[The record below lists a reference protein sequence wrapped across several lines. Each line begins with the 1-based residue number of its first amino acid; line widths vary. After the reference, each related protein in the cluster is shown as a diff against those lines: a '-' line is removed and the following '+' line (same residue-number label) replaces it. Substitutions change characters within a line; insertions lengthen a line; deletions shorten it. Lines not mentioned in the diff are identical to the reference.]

1 MSTSAAPPPAV
12 PPRRAAAEGP
22 EGPDGT
28 AGLTGAGGPTGTEG
42 LAALLARCVGDPA
55 RVTTEVP
62 RRVAAAH
69 DASPYLFTPQAVVR
83 AATAAEVG
91 ALMAGARAAGV
102 PLTLRSGGTSLAGQ
116 AGGEGILVDVRSHW
130 RGAEVLDDGLRI
142 RLQPGLTVR
151 QANARLARYGRR
163 LGPDPASESACTIGG
178 LVANNSSGMNCG
190 TRDNAYR
197 TMESLQFVLPSGTV
211 VDTAAPDADEALRAR
226 EPELHAGLLRLR
238 DRVRGS
244 AASRATVERLFSM
257 KNTMGYGLNAFLDHT
272 EPADVLAHLMIGS
285 EGTLGFVGE
294 AVFRTVPLLPH
305 TATGLLVLPGL
316 AEATDA
322 LPALL
327 AAGARTAELLDAAS
341 LRVAQ
346 HAPDT
351 VDALRGLRVERHA
364 ALLVEFAE
372 DSAELLEERMTAVRP
387 VLDRLPAVGGTRLV
401 RDPRVRARLWHLR
414 KGLYTAVAGARR
426 PGTTALLEDIAVPM
440 ERLTA
445 TCDGLTGLFDR
456 YGYQDA
462 VVFGHARDGNL
473 HFMLTQDFDSA
484 REVERYA
491 RFTDAMVDLVLDA
504 GGTLK
509 AEHGTGRAMAPFVRR
524 QYGDEL
530 YEVMRELK
538 RLCDPH
544 GVLSPGVLLEDDPT
558 AHLRNFKSVP
568 EVDPAVDAC
577 VECGYCEPVCPTA
590 DATTTPRQRI
600 ALRRE
605 IALATAAGDDER
617 RRALQ
622 ADYAYAAV
630 DSCAADSLC
639 VTACPVTIDT
649 GAVMK
654 RLRAERHGAAAQ
666 RAGAAVAR
674 HWAGAVKGVR
684 AALNTAHAVPGPVV
698 RAVTGAARGL
708 GASDLVPAW
717 ADDIPRGGP
726 ARPGPRRPAGA
737 RAVFFA
743 ACIGSVFAPQPAPQE
758 ASPGTPGGAFE
769 GAGGSAA
776 AFLRLCERAGVP
788 VTVPDLSGLCCGTP
802 WQSKGYTAGHRTM
815 AARTL
820 DTLWEATG
828 HGRLPVV
835 CDASSCTHGLG
846 QLAGALPEPE
856 RSRLAALDF
865 VDSVV
870 FTAEHLLPALPEPR
884 RLRSLAL
891 HPTCSTAHLGADDA
905 LRTVAA
911 AVSEEVTVPDSWGC
925 CAFAGDRGLL
935 HPEITAA
942 ATAAQAAEITS
953 RAHDAYASCNRTC
966 EMGMA
971 RATGRPYRHVLEL
984 LDAAT
989 D

>member
-1 MSTSAAPPPAV
+1 MSPSPATPPAAP
-12 PPRRAAAEGP
+12 GTP
-22 EGPDGT
+22 ERS
-28 AGLTGAGGPTGTEG
+28 AGLAD
-42 LAALLARCVGDPA
+42 LLAGCVGDPA
-55 RVTTEVP
+55 RVTTDVP
-62 RRVAAAH
+62 RTVAAAH

-83 AATAAEVG
+83 AASAAEVG

-116 AGGEGILVDVRSHW
+116 AGGDGILVDVRSHW
-130 RGAEVLDDGLRI
+130 RAAEVLDDGRRI

-178 LVANNSSGMNCG
+178 MVANNSSGMNCG

-211 VDTAAPDADEALRAR
+211 VDTADPDADRALRTR
-226 EPELHAGLLRLR
+226 EPEQHAGLQRVR
-238 DRVRGS
+238 DRVRAS
-244 AASRATVERLFSM
+244 AGSRATIERLFSM
-257 KNTMGYGLNAFLDHT
+257 KNTMGYGLNSFLDHSD
-272 EPADVLAHLMIGS
+272 PAGILAHLMIGS

-294 AVFRTVPLLPH
+294 AVFRTVPVLPH

-341 LRVAQ
+341 LRVTQ
-346 HAPDT
+346 QSPDP
-351 VDALRGLRVERHA
+351 VEELDGLRVERHA

-372 DSAELLEERMTAVRP
+372 DSAEELEARVAAARP
-387 VLDRLPAVGGTRLV
+387 VLNRLPAVTGTRLV

-440 ERLTA
+440 ERLTR
-445 TCDGLTGLFDR
+445 TSEGLIGLFDR
-456 YGYQDA
+456 HGYQDA
-462 VVFGHARDGNL
+462 VIFGHARDGNL

-484 REVERYA
+484 RETERYA

-530 YEVMRELK
+530 YDVMREVK

-544 GVLSPGVLLEDDPT
+544 GVLNPGVLLADDPD
-558 AHLRNFKSVP
+558 AHLRNLKSVP

-600 ALRRE
+600 VLQRE

-617 RRALQ
+617 RRALE

-666 RAGAAVAR
+666 RAGSAAAR
-674 HWAGAVKGVR
+674 HWGPAVKGVR
-684 AALNTAHAVPGPVV
+684 AALNAAHAAPAPAA
-698 RAVTGAARGL
+698 RAATGAVRRL
-708 GASDLVPAW
+708 GAGELVPAW

-726 ARPGPRRPAGA
+726 ARPAPRWPAEP

-743 ACIGSVFAPQPAPQE
+743 ACIGSVFAPQG
-758 ASPGTPGGAFE
+758 ASGGA
-769 GAGGSAA
+769 AA
-776 AFLRLCERAGVP
+776 AFLRLCDRAGVP
-788 VTVPDLSGLCCGTP
+788 VAVPEGLSGLCCGTP
-802 WQSKGYTAGHRTM
+802 WQSKGFTAGHRTM

-820 DTLWEATG
+820 EALWEASDR
-828 HGRLPVV
+828 GRLPVV
-835 CDASSCTHGLG
+835 CDASSCTHGLE
-846 QLAGALPEPE
+846 QLPGALPESG
-856 RSRLAALDF
+856 RARFAALRF
-865 VDSVV
+865 VDSVA
-870 FTAEHLLPALPEPR
+870 FAAEHLLPALPEPR
-884 RLRSLAL
+884 RLGSLAL
-891 HPTCSTAHLGADDA
+891 HPTCSTVHLGIDGA

-911 AVSEEVTVPDSWGC
+911 AVSDEVTVPDAWGC

-935 HPEITAA
+935 HPEITAS
-942 ATAAQAAEITS
+942 ATAAQAAEISAGTY
-953 RAHDAYASCNRTC
+953 DAYASCNRTC
-966 EMGMA
+966 EMGMT

-984 LDAAT
+984 LDEAT
-989 D
+989 A

>member
-1 MSTSAAPPPAV
+1 MSPTAVTPPAADR
-12 PPRRAAAEGP
+12 PA
-22 EGPDGT
+22 
-28 AGLTGAGGPTGTEG
+28 G
-42 LAALLARCVGDPA
+42 LAALLASCVSDPA
-55 RVTTEVP
+55 RVSTELP

-83 AATAAEVG
+83 AASAAEVG
-91 ALMAGARAAGV
+91 ALMAGARGAGLPV
-102 PLTLRSGGTSLAGQ
+102 TLRSGGTSLAGQ
-116 AGGEGILVDVRSHW
+116 AGGDGILVDVRSHW
-130 RGAEVLDDGLRI
+130 RTATVLDDGLRI

-151 QANARLARYGRR
+151 QANARLARFGRR

-190 TRDNAYR
+190 TQDNAYR

-211 VDTAAPDADEALRAR
+211 VDTAAPDADAALRAR

-238 DRVRGS
+238 DRVRDS
-244 AASRATVERLFSM
+244 AASRATVERLFAM
-257 KNTMGYGLNAFLDHT
+257 KNTMGYGLNSLLDHSD
-272 EPADVLAHLMIGS
+272 PADILAHLMIGS

-346 HAPDT
+346 QSPDP
-351 VDALRGLRVERHA
+351 VDEVRGLRVDRHA

-372 DSAELLEERMTAVRP
+372 DSAEALEERVAAAQP
-387 VLDRLPAVGGTRLV
+387 VLDRLPAVTGTSLV

-440 ERLTA
+440 DRLTR
-445 TCDGLTGLFDR
+445 TCEGLIGLFDR
-456 YGYQDA
+456 HGYQDA
-462 VVFGHARDGNL
+462 VIFGHARDGNL

-484 REVERYA
+484 PEIDRYA

-530 YEVMRELK
+530 HDVMREVK

-544 GVLSPGVLLEDDPT
+544 GVLNPGVLLEDDPA
-558 AHLRNFKSVP
+558 AHLSSLKSVP

-600 ALRRE
+600 ALQRE
-605 IALATAAGDDER
+605 IALATAAGDDDR
-617 RRALQ
+617 RRALE

-654 RLRAERHGAAAQ
+654 RLRAERHTATAQ
-666 RAGAAVAR
+666 RAGNATAR
-674 HWAGAVKGVR
+674 HWGTAVKGVR
-684 AALNTAHAVPGPVV
+684 AALSTAHVLPAPAL
-698 RAVTGAARGL
+698 RAATGAVRRL
-708 GASDLVPAW
+708 GAGELVPPW

-726 ARPGPRRPAGA
+726 ARPAPRHPAQP

-743 ACIGSVFAPQPAPQE
+743 ACIGSVFAAE
-758 ASPGTPGGAFE
+758 GATGGA
-769 GAGGSAA
+769 SA
-776 AFLRLCERAGVP
+776 AFLRLCERAGVQ
-788 VTVPDLSGLCCGTP
+788 VTVPDELPGLCCGTP
-802 WQSKGYTAGHRTM
+802 WQSKGYTDGHRTM

-820 DTLWEATG
+820 EALWRASDQ
-828 HGRLPVV
+828 GRLPVV
-835 CDASSCTHGLG
+835 CDASSCTHGLE
-846 QLAGALPEPE
+846 QLPDVLAESDRA
-856 RSRLAALDF
+856 RFAALRF

-884 RLRSLAL
+884 RLTSLAL
-891 HPTCSTAHLGADDA
+891 HPTCSTVHLGIDGA

-911 AVSEEVTVPDSWGC
+911 AVSDAVTVPDTWGC

-935 HPEITAA
+935 HPEITAS
-942 ATAAQAAEITS
+942 ATAAQAAEINSGTY
-953 RAHDAYASCNRTC
+953 DAYASCNRTC
-966 EMGMA
+966 EMGMT

-984 LDAAT
+984 LDEAT
-989 D
+989 A

>member
-1 MSTSAAPPPAV
+1 MSPT
-12 PPRRAAAEGP
+12 AAASPTP
-22 EGPDGT
+22 EQASD
-28 AGLTGAGGPTGTEG
+28 
-42 LAALLARCVGDPA
+42 LAQLLSACVGDPA
-55 RVTTEVP
+55 RVTTDVP

-69 DASPYLFTPQAVVR
+69 DASPYLFTPRAVVR
-83 AATAAEVG
+83 AASAAEVG

-116 AGGEGILVDVRSHW
+116 AGGDGILVDVRSHW
-130 RGAEVLDDGLRI
+130 RTAEVLDDGLRM

-211 VDTAAPDADEALRAR
+211 VDTAEPDADRALRTY

-238 DRVRGS
+238 DRVRAS
-244 AASRATVERLFSM
+244 AGSRATIERLFSM
-257 KNTMGYGLNAFLDHT
+257 KNTMGYGLNSFLDHT
-272 EPADVLAHLMIGS
+272 DPADILAHLMIGS

-294 AVFRTVPLLPH
+294 AVFRTVPVLPH

-327 AAGARTAELLDAAS
+327 AVGARTAELLDAAS
-341 LRVAQ
+341 LRVTQ
-346 HAPDT
+346 QSPDP
-351 VDALRGLRVERHA
+351 VAELRGLRVERHA

-372 DSAELLEERMTAVRP
+372 DSAEALQERVAAARP
-387 VLDRLPAVGGTRLV
+387 VLDGLPAVTGTGLV

-414 KGLYTAVAGARR
+414 KGLYTAVAGAR
-426 PGTTALLEDIAVPM
+426 PAGTTALLEDIAVPM
-440 ERLTA
+440 DRLTR
-445 TCDGLTGLFDR
+445 TCDGLIGLFDR
-456 YGYQDA
+456 HGYQDA
-462 VVFGHARDGNL
+462 VIFGHARDGNL

-484 REVERYA
+484 PEIERYA

-530 YEVMRELK
+530 YDVMREVK

-544 GVLSPGVLLEDDPT
+544 GVLNPGVLLADDPA
-558 AHLRNFKSVP
+558 AHLRSLKSVP
-568 EVDPAVDAC
+568 EVDPAVDRC
-577 VECGYCEPVCPTA
+577 VECGYCEPVCPTT

-600 ALRRE
+600 ALQRE

-617 RRALQ
+617 RRALE

-630 DSCAADSLC
+630 DTCAADSLC
-639 VTACPVTIDT
+639 GTACPVTIDT

-654 RLRAERHGAAAQ
+654 RLRGERHGAAAQ
-666 RAGAAVAR
+666 RAGSAVAR
-674 HWAGAVKGVR
+674 HWGTAVRGVR
-684 AALNTAHAVPGPVV
+684 AALNTAHAAPAPAV
-698 RAVTGAARGL
+698 RAATGAVRRL
-708 GASDLVPAW
+708 GAGELVPAW

-726 ARPGPRRPAGA
+726 ARPAPRRSAEP

-743 ACIGSVFAPQPAPQE
+743 ACIGSVFAP
-758 ASPGTPGGAFE
+758 E
-769 GAGGSAA
+769 GASDGAAA
-776 AFLRLCERAGVP
+776 AFLRLCDRAGVP
-788 VTVPDLSGLCCGTP
+788 VVVPEGLTGLCCGTP

-820 DTLWEATG
+820 QVLWEASD

-835 CDASSCTHGLG
+835 CDASSCTHGLE
-846 QLAGALPEPE
+846 QLPDSLPESD
-856 RSRLAALDF
+856 RARFAALRF

-870 FTAEHLLPALPEPR
+870 FTTEHLLPALPSPR
-884 RLRSLAL
+884 RLGSLAL
-891 HPTCSTAHLGADDA
+891 HPTCSTVHLGIDGA

-911 AVSEEVTVPDSWGC
+911 AVSDTVTVPDTWGC

-935 HPEITAA
+935 HPEITAS
-942 ATAAQAAEITS
+942 ATAVQAAEITAG
-953 RAHDAYASCNRTC
+953 RYDAYASCNRTC
-966 EMGMA
+966 EMGMT

-984 LDAAT
+984 LDQAT
-989 D
+989 A

>member
-1 MSTSAAPPPAV
+1 MSPT
-12 PPRRAAAEGP
+12 AAASPTP
-22 EGPDGT
+22 EQASD
-28 AGLTGAGGPTGTEG
+28 
-42 LAALLARCVGDPA
+42 LAQLLSACVGDPA
-55 RVTTEVP
+55 RVTTDVP

-69 DASPYLFTPQAVVR
+69 DASPYLFTPRAVVR
-83 AATAAEVG
+83 AASAAEVG

-116 AGGEGILVDVRSHW
+116 AGGDGILVDVRSHW
-130 RGAEVLDDGLRI
+130 RTAEVLDDGLRM

-211 VDTAAPDADEALRAR
+211 VDTAEPDADRALRTH

-238 DRVRGS
+238 DRVRAS
-244 AASRATVERLFSM
+244 AGSRATIERLFSM
-257 KNTMGYGLNAFLDHT
+257 KNTMGYGLNSFLDHT
-272 EPADVLAHLMIGS
+272 DPADILAHLMIGS

-294 AVFRTVPLLPH
+294 AVFRTVPVLPH

-327 AAGARTAELLDAAS
+327 AVGARTAELLDAAS
-341 LRVAQ
+341 LRVTQ
-346 HAPDT
+346 QSPDP
-351 VDALRGLRVERHA
+351 VAELRGLRVERHA

-372 DSAELLEERMTAVRP
+372 DSAEALQERVAAARP
-387 VLDRLPAVGGTRLV
+387 VLDRLPAVTGTGLV

-414 KGLYTAVAGARR
+414 KGLYTAVAGAR
-426 PGTTALLEDIAVPM
+426 PAGTTALLEDIAVPM
-440 ERLTA
+440 DRLTR
-445 TCDGLTGLFDR
+445 TCEGLIGLFDR
-456 YGYQDA
+456 HGYQDA
-462 VVFGHARDGNL
+462 VIFGHARDGNL

-484 REVERYA
+484 PEIERYA

-530 YEVMRELK
+530 YDVMREVK

-544 GVLSPGVLLEDDPT
+544 GVLNPGVLLADDPA
-558 AHLRNFKSVP
+558 AHLRSLKSVP
-568 EVDPAVDAC
+568 EVDPAVDRC
-577 VECGYCEPVCPTA
+577 VECGYCEPVCPTT

-600 ALRRE
+600 ALQRE

-617 RRALQ
+617 RRALE

-630 DSCAADSLC
+630 DTCAADSLC

-654 RLRAERHGAAAQ
+654 RLRGERHGAAAQ
-666 RAGAAVAR
+666 RAGSAVAR
-674 HWAGAVKGVR
+674 HWGTAVRGVR
-684 AALNTAHAVPGPVV
+684 AALNTAHAAPAPAV
-698 RAVTGAARGL
+698 RAATGAVRRL
-708 GASDLVPAW
+708 GAGELVPAW
-717 ADDIPRGGP
+717 ADDIPQGGP
-726 ARPGPRRPAGA
+726 SRPAPRRPAEP

-743 ACIGSVFAPQPAPQE
+743 ACIGSVFAP
-758 ASPGTPGGAFE
+758 E
-769 GAGGSAA
+769 GASDGAAA
-776 AFLRLCERAGVP
+776 AFLRLCDRAGVP
-788 VTVPDLSGLCCGTP
+788 VVVPEGLTGLCCGTP

-820 DTLWEATG
+820 QVLWEASD

-835 CDASSCTHGLG
+835 CDASSCTHGLE
-846 QLAGALPEPE
+846 QLPDSLPESD
-856 RSRLAALDF
+856 RARFAALRF

-870 FTAEHLLPALPEPR
+870 FTAEHLLPALPSPR
-884 RLRSLAL
+884 RLGSLAL
-891 HPTCSTAHLGADDA
+891 HPTCSTVHLGIDGA

-911 AVSEEVTVPDSWGC
+911 AVSDTVTVPDTWGC

-935 HPEITAA
+935 HPEITAS
-942 ATAAQAAEITS
+942 ATAVQAAEITAG
-953 RAHDAYASCNRTC
+953 RYDAYASCNRTC
-966 EMGMA
+966 EMGMT

-984 LDAAT
+984 LDEAT
-989 D
+989 A

>member
-1 MSTSAAPPPAV
+1 MSPTAVTPPAAD
-12 PPRRAAAEGP
+12 R
-22 EGPDGT
+22 T
-28 AGLTGAGGPTGTEG
+28 AGLAE
-42 LAALLARCVGDPA
+42 LLASCVSDPA
-55 RVTTEVP
+55 RVNTELP
-62 RRVAAAH
+62 RRIAAAH

-83 AATAAEVG
+83 AASAAEVG
-91 ALMAGARAAGV
+91 ALMAGARRAGL

-116 AGGEGILVDVRSHW
+116 AGGDGILVDVRSHW
-130 RGAEVLDDGLRI
+130 RTATVLDDGRRI

-151 QANARLARYGRR
+151 QANARLARFGRR

-190 TRDNAYR
+190 TQDNAYR

-211 VDTAAPDADEALRAR
+211 VDTAAPDADAALRAH

-238 DRVRGS
+238 DRVRDS
-244 AASRATVERLFSM
+244 AASRATVEQLFAM
-257 KNTMGYGLNAFLDHT
+257 KNTMGYGLNSLLDHSD
-272 EPADVLAHLMIGS
+272 PADILAHLMIGS

-346 HAPDT
+346 QSPDP
-351 VDALRGLRVERHA
+351 VDEVRGLRVDRHA

-372 DSAELLEERMTAVRP
+372 DSAEALEERVAAAQP
-387 VLDRLPAVGGTRLV
+387 VLDRLPAVTGTSLV

-440 ERLTA
+440 DRLTR
-445 TCDGLTGLFDR
+445 TCEGLIGLFDR
-456 YGYQDA
+456 HGYQDA
-462 VVFGHARDGNL
+462 VIFGHARDGNL

-484 REVERYA
+484 PEIDRYA

-530 YEVMRELK
+530 HDVMREVK

-544 GVLSPGVLLEDDPT
+544 GVLNPGVLLEDDPA
-558 AHLRNFKSVP
+558 AHLSSLKSVP

-600 ALRRE
+600 ALQRE
-605 IALATAAGDDER
+605 IALATAAGDDDR
-617 RRALQ
+617 RRALE

-654 RLRAERHGAAAQ
+654 RLRAEGHTATAQ
-666 RAGAAVAR
+666 RAGNATAR
-674 HWAGAVKGVR
+674 HWGTAVKGVR
-684 AALNTAHAVPGPVV
+684 AALNTAHVLPAPAL
-698 RAVTGAARGL
+698 RAATGAVRRL
-708 GASDLVPAW
+708 GAGELVPPW

-726 ARPGPRRPAGA
+726 ARPAPRHPAQP

-743 ACIGSVFAPQPAPQE
+743 ACIGSVFAAE
-758 ASPGTPGGAFE
+758 GATGGA
-769 GAGGSAA
+769 SA
-776 AFLRLCERAGVP
+776 AFLRLCERAGVQ
-788 VTVPDLSGLCCGTP
+788 VTVPDELPGLCCGTP
-802 WQSKGYTAGHRTM
+802 WQSKGYTDGHRTM

-820 DTLWEATG
+820 EALWRASDQ
-828 HGRLPVV
+828 GRLPVV
-835 CDASSCTHGLG
+835 CDASSCTHGLE
-846 QLAGALPEPE
+846 QLPDVLAEPD
-856 RSRLAALDF
+856 RARFAALRF

-884 RLRSLAL
+884 RLAGLAL
-891 HPTCSTAHLGADDA
+891 HPTCSTVHLGIDGA

-911 AVSEEVTVPDSWGC
+911 AVSDAVTVPDTWGC

-935 HPEITAA
+935 HPEITAS
-942 ATAAQAAEITS
+942 ATAAQAAEINSGTY
-953 RAHDAYASCNRTC
+953 DAYASCNRTC
-966 EMGMA
+966 EMGMT

-984 LDAAT
+984 LDEAT
-989 D
+989 A

>member
-1 MSTSAAPPPAV
+1 MSPTAVTPPAADR
-12 PPRRAAAEGP
+12 PA
-22 EGPDGT
+22 
-28 AGLTGAGGPTGTEG
+28 G
-42 LAALLARCVGDPA
+42 LAALLASCVSDPA
-55 RVTTEVP
+55 RVSTELP

-83 AATAAEVG
+83 AASAAEVG
-91 ALMAGARAAGV
+91 ALMAGARGAGLPV
-102 PLTLRSGGTSLAGQ
+102 TLRSGGTSLAGQ
-116 AGGEGILVDVRSHW
+116 AGGDGILVDVRSHW
-130 RGAEVLDDGLRI
+130 RTATVLDDGLRI

-151 QANARLARYGRR
+151 QANARLARFGRR

-190 TRDNAYR
+190 TQDNAYR

-211 VDTAAPDADEALRAR
+211 VDTAAPDADAALRAR

-238 DRVRGS
+238 DRVRDS
-244 AASRATVERLFSM
+244 AASRATVERLFAM
-257 KNTMGYGLNAFLDHT
+257 KNTMGYGLNSLLDHSD
-272 EPADVLAHLMIGS
+272 PADILAHLMIGS

-346 HAPDT
+346 QSPDP
-351 VDALRGLRVERHA
+351 VDEVRGLRVDRHA

-372 DSAELLEERMTAVRP
+372 DSAEALEERVAAAQP
-387 VLDRLPAVGGTRLV
+387 VLDRLPAVTGTSLV

-440 ERLTA
+440 DRLTR
-445 TCDGLTGLFDR
+445 TCEGLIGLFDR
-456 YGYQDA
+456 HGYQDA
-462 VVFGHARDGNL
+462 VIFGHARDGNL

-484 REVERYA
+484 PEIDRYA

-530 YEVMRELK
+530 HDVMREVK

-544 GVLSPGVLLEDDPT
+544 GVLNPGVLLEDDPA
-558 AHLRNFKSVP
+558 AHLSSLKSVP
-568 EVDPAVDAC
+568 AVDPAVDAC

-600 ALRRE
+600 ALQRE
-605 IALATAAGDDER
+605 IALATAAGDDDR
-617 RRALQ
+617 RRALE

-654 RLRAERHGAAAQ
+654 RLRAERHTATAQ
-666 RAGAAVAR
+666 RAGNATAR
-674 HWAGAVKGVR
+674 HWGTAVKGVR
-684 AALNTAHAVPGPVV
+684 AALNTAHVLPAPAL
-698 RAVTGAARGL
+698 RAATGAVRRL
-708 GASDLVPAW
+708 GAGELVPTW

-726 ARPGPRRPAGA
+726 ARPAPRHPAQP

-743 ACIGSVFAPQPAPQE
+743 ACIGSVFAAE
-758 ASPGTPGGAFE
+758 GATGGA
-769 GAGGSAA
+769 SA
-776 AFLRLCERAGVP
+776 AFLRLCERAGVQ
-788 VTVPDLSGLCCGTP
+788 VTVPDELPGLCCGTP
-802 WQSKGYTAGHRTM
+802 WQSKGYTDGHRTM

-820 DTLWEATG
+820 EALWRASDQ
-828 HGRLPVV
+828 GRLPVV
-835 CDASSCTHGLG
+835 CDASSCTHGLE
-846 QLAGALPEPE
+846 QLPDVLAEPD
-856 RSRLAALDF
+856 RARFAALRF

-884 RLRSLAL
+884 RLTSLAL
-891 HPTCSTAHLGADDA
+891 HPTCSTVHLGIDGA

-911 AVSEEVTVPDSWGC
+911 AVSDAVTVPDTWGC

-935 HPEITAA
+935 HPEITAS
-942 ATAAQAAEITS
+942 ATAAQAAEINSGTY
-953 RAHDAYASCNRTC
+953 DAYASCNRTC
-966 EMGMA
+966 EMGMT

-984 LDAAT
+984 LDEAT
-989 D
+989 A

>member
-1 MSTSAAPPPAV
+1 MSPSDAPSAAAYAPDRPD
-12 PPRRAAAEGP
+12 RLAE
-22 EGPDGT
+22 
-28 AGLTGAGGPTGTEG
+28 
-42 LAALLARCVGDPA
+42 LLSACVDDPA
-55 RVTTEVP
+55 RVTTDVP

-69 DASPYLFTPQAVVR
+69 DASPYLFTPRAVVR
-83 AATAAEVG
+83 AVSAAEVG
-91 ALMAGARAAGV
+91 ALMAGARAAGL

-116 AGGEGILVDVRSHW
+116 AGGDGILVDVRSAW
-130 RGAEVLDDGLRI
+130 RAAEVLDDGLRV
-142 RLQPGLTVR
+142 RVQPGLTVR
-151 QANARLARYGRR
+151 QVNARLARYGRR

-211 VDTAAPDADEALRAR
+211 VDTALPDADEALRAR

-244 AASRATVERLFSM
+244 ARSRATVERLFSM
-257 KNTMGYGLNAFLDHT
+257 KNTMGYGLNSFLDHD
-272 EPADVLAHLMIGS
+272 EPAAVLAHLMIGS

-327 AAGARTAELLDAAS
+327 TAGARTAELLDAAS

-346 HAPDT
+346 QSPDP
-351 VDALRGLRVERHA
+351 VDEVRGLRVERHA

-372 DSAELLEERMTAVRP
+372 EDPGLLAERVADARR
-387 VLDRLPAVGGTRLV
+387 VLDRLPAVHDAALV
-401 RDPRVRARLWHLR
+401 GDPRARARLWHLR

-440 ERLTA
+440 ERLTR
-445 TCDGLTGLFDR
+445 TCEGLTGLFDR

-462 VVFGHARDGNL
+462 VIFGHARDGNL

-484 REVERYA
+484 AEVERYA

-530 YEVMRELK
+530 YDVMRELK

-544 GVLSPGVLLEDDPT
+544 GVLNPGVLLDDDAS
-558 AHLRNFKSVP
+558 AHLRNLKSIP

-590 DATTTPRQRI
+590 EVTTTPRQRI

-605 IALATAAGDDER
+605 IALAAAAGDEER
-617 RRALQ
+617 RRALSE
-622 ADYAYAAV
+622 DYGYAAV

-654 RLRAERHGAAAQ
+654 RLRAEGHGAVAQ
-666 RAGAAVAR
+666 RAGNTVAR
-674 HWAGAVKGVR
+674 HWGTAVKAVR
-684 AALNTAHAVPGPVV
+684 VALDTAHAAPSPVL
-698 RAVTGAARGL
+698 RTATGALRRL
-708 GASDLVPAW
+708 GAGELVPAW
-717 ADDIPRGGP
+717 SDDIPRGGP
-726 ARPGPRRPAGA
+726 ARPAPRRPAGA

-743 ACIGSVFAPQPAPQE
+743 ACIGSLFAPADGGQE
-758 ASPGTPGGAFE
+758 GPGGAA
-769 GAGGSAA
+769 GAAA
-776 AFLRLCERAGVP
+776 AFLRLCARAGVP
-788 VTVPDLSGLCCGTP
+788 VTVPSGLDGLCCGTP
-802 WQSKGYTAGHRTM
+802 WQSKGYTAGHGTM

-820 DTLWEATG
+820 EALWEASG

-835 CDASSCTHGLG
+835 CDASSCTHGLD
-846 QLAGALPEPE
+846 QLRDALPESD
-856 RSRLAALDF
+856 RARFAALRF

-870 FTAEHLLPALPEPR
+870 FAAEHLLPALPVPR
-884 RLRSLAL
+884 RLGRLAL
-891 HPTCSTAHLGADDA
+891 HPTCSTVHLGIETA
-905 LRTVAA
+905 LRAVAA
-911 AVSEEVTVPDSWGC
+911 AVSDEVTVPDSWGC

-935 HPEITAA
+935 HPEITASA
-942 ATAAQAAEITS
+942 VAAQAAELKAGTY
-953 RAHDAYASCNRTC
+953 DAYASCNRTC
-966 EMGMA
+966 ELGMT
-971 RATGRPYRHVLEL
+971 RATGQPYRHVLEL
-984 LDAAT
+984 LDEAT
-989 D
+989 A

>member
-1 MSTSAAPPPAV
+1 MTIPAATPSAAPTAQESAP
-12 PPRRAAAEGP
+12 
-22 EGPDGT
+22 
-28 AGLTGAGGPTGTEG
+28 AGLAEILAG
-42 LAALLARCVGDPA
+42 CVDDPA
-55 RVTTEVP
+55 RVSTEMP
-62 RRVAAAH
+62 RRIAVAH

-83 AATAAEVG
+83 AASAAEVG
-91 ALMAGARAAGV
+91 ALMAGARSAGV

-116 AGGEGILVDVRSHW
+116 AGGEGLLVDVRSHW
-130 RGAEVLDDGLRI
+130 RAAQVLDEGARI

-211 VDTAAPDADEALRAR
+211 VDTADRDADQGLRAR

-244 AASRATVERLFSM
+244 AASRVTVERLFAM
-257 KNTMGYGLNAFLDHT
+257 KNTMGYGLNSFLDHT
-272 EPADVLAHLMIGS
+272 DPVDILAHLMIGS

-346 HAPDT
+346 RSPDP
-351 VDALRGLRVERHA
+351 VDDLRGLSVERHA

-372 DSAELLEERMTAVRP
+372 DNAEALDATVAAAQP
-387 VLDRLPAVGGTRLV
+387 VLDGLPAVTGTALT
-401 RDPRVRARLWHLR
+401 RDARVRARLWHLR

-440 ERLTA
+440 ERLTG
-445 TCDGLTGLFDR
+445 TCEGLIGLFDR

-462 VVFGHARDGNL
+462 VIFGHARDGNL
-473 HFMLTQDFDSA
+473 HFMLTQDFDT
-484 REVERYA
+484 RVETERYA
-491 RFTDAMVDLVLDA
+491 RFTDAMVDLVLEA

-530 YEVMRELK
+530 YEVMTELK

-544 GVLSPGVLLEDDPT
+544 GVLNPGVLLTDDPA
-558 AHLRNFKSVP
+558 AHLHSLKSVP
-568 EVDPAVDAC
+568 EVDAALDAC

-590 DATTTPRQRI
+590 DVTTTPRQRI
-600 ALRRE
+600 ALQRE
-605 IALATAAGDDER
+605 IALATAVGDEER
-617 RRALQ
+617 RNALE

-654 RLRAERHGAAAQ
+654 RLRAERHSATAQ
-666 RAGAAVAR
+666 RAGTTAAR
-674 HWAGAVKGVR
+674 HWRSAVTGVR
-684 AALNTAHAVPGPVV
+684 TALNTAHLMPAPVL
-698 RAVTGAARGL
+698 RAATSAIRTAGAAE
-708 GASDLVPAW
+708 LVPAW

-726 ARPGPRRPAGA
+726 ARPAPRRPAEA
-737 RAVFFA
+737 QAVFFA
-743 ACIGSVFAPQPAPQE
+743 ACIGSVFAPE
-758 ASPGTPGGAFE
+758 GTSGGA
-769 GAGGSAA
+769 AA
-776 AFLRLCERAGVP
+776 AFLRLCDRAGVP
-788 VTVPDLSGLCCGTP
+788 VTVPDDLSNLCCGTP

-820 DTLWEATG
+820 QALWEASDG
-828 HGRLPVV
+828 GRLPVV
-835 CDASSCTHGLG
+835 CDASSCTHGLE
-846 QLAGALPEPE
+846 QLADALPESD
-856 RSRLAALDF
+856 RARFTALRF

-870 FTAEHLLPALPEPR
+870 FTAERLLPALPTPR
-884 RLRSLAL
+884 RLGSLAL
-891 HPTCSTAHLGADDA
+891 HPTCSTVHLGIDA
-905 LRTVAA
+905 SLRTVAA
-911 AVSEEVTVPDSWGC
+911 AVSAEVTVPDSWGC

-935 HPEITAA
+935 HPEVTAS
-942 ATAAQAAEITS
+942 ATAAQAAEVT
-953 RAHDAYASCNRTC
+953 AGDFDAYASCNRTC
-966 EMGMA
+966 EMGMT

-984 LDAAT
+984 LDEAT
-989 D
+989 V

>member
-1 MSTSAAPPPAV
+1 MSPTAVTPPAADR
-12 PPRRAAAEGP
+12 PA
-22 EGPDGT
+22 
-28 AGLTGAGGPTGTEG
+28 G
-42 LAALLARCVGDPA
+42 LAALLASCVSDPA
-55 RVTTEVP
+55 RVSTELP

-83 AATAAEVG
+83 AASAAEVG
-91 ALMAGARAAGV
+91 ALMAGARGAGLPV
-102 PLTLRSGGTSLAGQ
+102 TLRSGGTSLAGQ
-116 AGGEGILVDVRSHW
+116 AGGDGILVDVRSHW
-130 RGAEVLDDGLRI
+130 RTATVLDDGLRI

-151 QANARLARYGRR
+151 QVNARLARFGRR

-190 TRDNAYR
+190 TQDNAYR

-211 VDTAAPDADEALRAR
+211 VDTAAPDADAALRAR

-238 DRVRGS
+238 DRVRDS
-244 AASRATVERLFSM
+244 AASRATVERLFAM
-257 KNTMGYGLNAFLDHT
+257 KNTMGYGLNSLLDHRD
-272 EPADVLAHLMIGS
+272 PADILAHLMIGS

-346 HAPDT
+346 QSPDP
-351 VDALRGLRVERHA
+351 VDEVRGLRVDRHA

-372 DSAELLEERMTAVRP
+372 DSAEALEERVAAAQP
-387 VLDRLPAVGGTRLV
+387 VLDRLPAVTGTSLV

-440 ERLTA
+440 DRLTR
-445 TCDGLTGLFDR
+445 TCEGLIGLFDR
-456 YGYQDA
+456 HGYQDA
-462 VVFGHARDGNL
+462 VIFGHARDGNL

-484 REVERYA
+484 PEIDRYA

-530 YEVMRELK
+530 YDVMREVK

-544 GVLSPGVLLEDDPT
+544 GVLNPGVLLEDDPA
-558 AHLRNFKSVP
+558 AHLSSLKSVP

-600 ALRRE
+600 ALQRE
-605 IALATAAGDDER
+605 IALATAAGDDDR
-617 RRALQ
+617 RRALE

-654 RLRAERHGAAAQ
+654 RLRAERHTATAQ
-666 RAGAAVAR
+666 RAGNATAR
-674 HWAGAVKGVR
+674 HWGTAVKGVR
-684 AALNTAHAVPGPVV
+684 AALNTAHVLPAPAL
-698 RAVTGAARGL
+698 RAATGAVRRL
-708 GASDLVPAW
+708 GAGELVPPW

-726 ARPGPRRPAGA
+726 ARPAPRHPAQP

-743 ACIGSVFAPQPAPQE
+743 ACIGSVFAAE
-758 ASPGTPGGAFE
+758 GTTGGA
-769 GAGGSAA
+769 SA
-776 AFLRLCERAGVP
+776 AFLRLCERAGVQ
-788 VTVPDLSGLCCGTP
+788 VTVPDELPGLCCGTP
-802 WQSKGYTAGHRTM
+802 WQSKGYTDGHRTM

-820 DTLWEATG
+820 EALWRASDQ
-828 HGRLPVV
+828 GRLPVV
-835 CDASSCTHGLG
+835 CDASSCTHGLE
-846 QLAGALPEPE
+846 QLPDVLAEPD
-856 RSRLAALDF
+856 RARFAALRF

-884 RLRSLAL
+884 RLTSLAL
-891 HPTCSTAHLGADDA
+891 HPTCSTVHLGIDGA

-911 AVSEEVTVPDSWGC
+911 AVSDAVTVPDTWGC

-935 HPEITAA
+935 HPEITAS
-942 ATAAQAAEITS
+942 ATAAQAAEINSGTY
-953 RAHDAYASCNRTC
+953 DAYASCNRTC
-966 EMGMA
+966 EMGMT
-971 RATGRPYRHVLEL
+971 RATGRLYRHVLEL
-984 LDAAT
+984 LDEAT
-989 D
+989 A

>member
-1 MSTSAAPPPAV
+1 MSPSDASSATAHPVDRPD
-12 PPRRAAAEGP
+12 RLAE
-22 EGPDGT
+22 
-28 AGLTGAGGPTGTEG
+28 
-42 LAALLARCVGDPA
+42 LLSACVDDPA
-55 RVTTEVP
+55 RVTTDVP
-62 RRVAAAH
+62 RRIAAAH
-69 DASPYLFTPQAVVR
+69 DASPYLFTPRAVVR
-83 AATAAEVG
+83 AVSAAEVG
-91 ALMAGARAAGV
+91 ALMAGARAAGL

-116 AGGEGILVDVRSHW
+116 AGGDGILVDVRSAW
-130 RGAEVLDDGLRI
+130 RDAEVLDDGLRV
-142 RLQPGLTVR
+142 RVQPGLTVR
-151 QANARLARYGRR
+151 QVNARLARYGRR

-211 VDTAAPDADEALRAR
+211 VDTALPDADQALRAR

-244 AASRATVERLFSM
+244 ARSRATVERLFSM
-257 KNTMGYGLNAFLDHT
+257 KNTMGYGLNSFLDHD
-272 EPADVLAHLMIGS
+272 EPADILAHLMIGS

-316 AEATDA
+316 AEATGA

-346 HAPDT
+346 QSPDP
-351 VDALRGLRVERHA
+351 VAEVRGLRVERHA

-372 DSAELLEERMTAVRP
+372 EDPEPLAARVADARRA
-387 VLDRLPAVGGTRLV
+387 LDRLPAVTGTALV
-401 RDPRVRARLWHLR
+401 GDPRLRARLWHLR

-440 ERLTA
+440 DRLTR
-445 TCDGLTGLFDR
+445 TCEGLTGLFDR

-462 VVFGHARDGNL
+462 VIFGHARDGNL

-484 REVERYA
+484 SEVERYA
-491 RFTDAMVDLVLDA
+491 RFTDAMADLVLDA

-530 YEVMRELK
+530 YDVMRELK

-544 GVLSPGVLLEDDPT
+544 GVLNPGVLLDDDAN
-558 AHLRNFKSVP
+558 AHLRNLKSIP

-590 DATTTPRQRI
+590 EATTTPRQRI

-605 IALATAAGDDER
+605 IALATAAGDEER
-617 RRALQ
+617 RRALSE
-622 ADYAYAAV
+622 DYAYAAV

-654 RLRAERHGAAAQ
+654 RLRADRHGAVAQ
-666 RAGAAVAR
+666 RAGNTVAR
-674 HWAGAVKGVR
+674 HWGTTVKAVRV
-684 AALNTAHAVPGPVV
+684 ALDTAHAVPSPVL
-698 RAVTGAARGL
+698 RTATGALRRL
-708 GASDLVPAW
+708 GAGDLVPAW
-717 ADDIPRGGP
+717 TDDIPRGGP
-726 ARPGPRRPAGA
+726 ARPAPRQPSGA

-743 ACIGSVFAPQPAPQE
+743 ACIGSLFAPEEDGGKGPGE
-758 ASPGTPGGAFE
+758 ATGAT
-769 GAGGSAA
+769 A
-776 AFLRLCERAGVP
+776 AFLRLCARAGIPVAVP
-788 VTVPDLSGLCCGTP
+788 SGLGGLCCGTP
-802 WQSKGYTAGHRTM
+802 WQSKGYTAGYRTM

-820 DTLWEATG
+820 EALWEASE

-835 CDASSCTHGLG
+835 CDASSCTHGLA
-846 QLAGALPEPE
+846 QLREALPESD
-856 RSRLAALDF
+856 RARYASLRF

-870 FTAEHLLPALPEPR
+870 FAAEHLLPALPEPR
-884 RLRSLAL
+884 RLGSLAL
-891 HPTCSTAHLGADDA
+891 HPTCSTVHLGIEAA

-911 AVSEEVTVPDSWGC
+911 AVSDEVTVPDSWGC

-935 HPEITAA
+935 HPEITASA
-942 ATAAQAAEITS
+942 VAAQAAELSTGTY
-953 RAHDAYASCNRTC
+953 DAYASCNRTC
-966 EMGMA
+966 ELGMT
-971 RATGRPYRHVLEL
+971 RATGHPYRHVLEL
-984 LDAAT
+984 LDEAT
-989 D
+989 A

>member
-1 MSTSAAPPPAV
+1 MTSPAVTPSAAPTAHDPAS
-12 PPRRAAAEGP
+12 
-22 EGPDGT
+22 
-28 AGLTGAGGPTGTEG
+28 AGLAGI
-42 LAALLARCVGDPA
+42 LAGCVNDPA
-55 RVTTEVP
+55 RVSTELP
-62 RRVAAAH
+62 RRIAVAH

-83 AATAAEVG
+83 AASAAEVG
-91 ALMAGARAAGV
+91 ALMAGARRAGV

-116 AGGEGILVDVRSHW
+116 AGGDGILVDVRSHW
-130 RGAEVLDDGLRI
+130 RAAQVLDEGLRI

-190 TRDNAYR
+190 TSDNAYR
-197 TMESLQFVLPSGTV
+197 TMESLQLVLPSGTV
-211 VDTAAPDADEALRAR
+211 VDTADRDADQALRAR

-238 DRVRGS
+238 DRVRDS
-244 AASRATVERLFSM
+244 AASRAAVERLFAM
-257 KNTMGYGLNAFLDHT
+257 KNTMGYGLNSFLDHT
-272 EPADVLAHLMIGS
+272 DPVDMLAHLMIGS

-322 LPALL
+322 LPGLL

-346 HAPDT
+346 RSPDP
-351 VDALRGLRVERHA
+351 VDELHGLRVERHA

-372 DSAELLEERMTAVRP
+372 DSAEALDATVAAAQP
-387 VLDRLPAVGGTRLV
+387 VLDGLPAVAGTALT
-401 RDPRVRARLWHLR
+401 RDARVRARLWHLR

-440 ERLTA
+440 ERLTG
-445 TCDGLTGLFDR
+445 TCEGLIGLFGR

-462 VVFGHARDGNL
+462 VIFGHARDGNL
-473 HFMLTQDFDSA
+473 HFMLTQDFDTRA
-484 REVERYA
+484 ETERYA

-530 YEVMRELK
+530 YEVMVELK

-544 GVLSPGVLLEDDPT
+544 GVLNPGVLLTDDPAT
-558 AHLRNFKSVP
+558 HLHSLKSVP
-568 EVDPAVDAC
+568 EVDPALDAC

-590 DATTTPRQRI
+590 DVTTTPRQRI
-600 ALRRE
+600 ALQRE
-605 IALATAAGDDER
+605 IALATAAGDEER
-617 RRALQ
+617 RTALE

-630 DSCAADSLC
+630 DTCAADSLC

-654 RLRAERHGAAAQ
+654 RLRAERHSPTAQ
-666 RAGAAVAR
+666 RAGAAAAR
-674 HWAGAVKGVR
+674 HWSRAVTGVR
-684 AALNTAHAVPGPVV
+684 AALNTAHVVPAPVL
-698 RAVTGAARGL
+698 RAATGAIRKA
-708 GASDLVPAW
+708 GAAELVPAW
-717 ADDIPRGGP
+717 AGDIPRGGP
-726 ARPGPRRPAGA
+726 ARPAPRRPAEA
-737 RAVFFA
+737 QAVFFA
-743 ACIGSVFAPQPAPQE
+743 ACIGSVFAPE
-758 ASPGTPGGAFE
+758 GTSGGA
-769 GAGGSAA
+769 AA

-788 VTVPDLSGLCCGTP
+788 VSVPDELSSLCCGTP

-820 DTLWEATG
+820 QTLWDASDG
-828 HGRLPVV
+828 GRLPVV
-835 CDASSCTHGLG
+835 CDASSCTHGLE
-846 QLAGALPEPE
+846 QLADALPESD
-856 RSRLAALDF
+856 RARFTALRF

-870 FTAEHLLPALPEPR
+870 FTAEHILPALPAPR
-884 RLRSLAL
+884 RLGSLAL
-891 HPTCSTAHLGADDA
+891 HPTCSTVHLGIDA
-905 LRTVAA
+905 SLRAVAA
-911 AVSEEVTVPDSWGC
+911 AVSAEVTVPDSWGC

-935 HPEITAA
+935 HPEVTAA
-942 ATAAQAAEITS
+942 ATAAQAAEIT
-953 RAHDAYASCNRTC
+953 AGDFDAYASCNRTC
-966 EMGMA
+966 EMGMT

-984 LDAAT
+984 LDEAT
-989 D
+989 A

>member
-1 MSTSAAPPPAV
+1 MSPSAAPS
-12 PPRRAAAEGP
+12 AAALP
-22 EGPDGT
+22 PDR
-28 AGLTGAGGPTGTEG
+28 PDR
-42 LAALLARCVGDPA
+42 LAELLSACVDDPA
-55 RVTTEVP
+55 RVTTDVP
-62 RRVAAAH
+62 RRVAVAR
-69 DASPYLFTPQAVVR
+69 DASPYLFTPRAVVR
-83 AATAAEVG
+83 AVSAAEVG
-91 ALMAGARAAGV
+91 ALMAGARAAGL

-116 AGGEGILVDVRSHW
+116 AGGDGILVDVRSAW
-130 RGAEVLDDGLRI
+130 RGAEVLDDGLRV
-142 RLQPGLTVR
+142 RVQPGLTVR
-151 QANARLARYGRR
+151 QVNARLARYGRR

-211 VDTAAPDADEALRAR
+211 VDTALPDADQALRAR

-244 AASRATVERLFSM
+244 ARSRATVERLFSM
-257 KNTMGYGLNAFLDHT
+257 KNTMGYGLNSLLDHD
-272 EPADVLAHLMIGS
+272 EPADILAHLMIGS

-346 HAPDT
+346 QSPDP
-351 VDALRGLRVERHA
+351 VDEVRGLRVEQHA

-372 DSAELLEERMTAVRP
+372 EDPGLLAQRVADARAA
-387 VLDRLPAVGGTRLV
+387 LDRLPTVSDTVLV
-401 RDPRVRARLWHLR
+401 ADPRPRARLWHLR

-440 ERLTA
+440 DRLTR
-445 TCDGLTGLFDR
+445 TCEGLTGLFDR

-462 VVFGHARDGNL
+462 VIFGHARDGNL

-484 REVERYA
+484 AEVERYA
-491 RFTDAMVDLVLDA
+491 RFTDAMVDLVLEA

-530 YEVMRELK
+530 YDVMRELK

-544 GVLSPGVLLEDDPT
+544 GVLNPGVLLDDDAS
-558 AHLRNFKSVP
+558 AHLRNLKSIP

-605 IALATAAGDDER
+605 IALATAAGDEER
-617 RRALQ
+617 RRALSE
-622 ADYAYAAV
+622 DYGYAAV

-654 RLRAERHGAAAQ
+654 RLRAERHGAVAQ
-666 RAGAAVAR
+666 RAGNTVAR
-674 HWAGAVKGVR
+674 HWGTTVKAVR
-684 AALNTAHAVPGPVV
+684 AALNTAHAVPSPVL
-698 RAVTGAARGL
+698 RSATGALRRL
-708 GASDLVPAW
+708 GAGELVPAW
-717 ADDIPRGGP
+717 SDDVPRGGP
-726 ARPGPRRPAGA
+726 ARPASHHPAGA

-743 ACIGSVFAPQPAPQE
+743 ACIGSLFAPE
-758 ASPGTPGGAFE
+758 EGGGGSPGGAA
-769 GAGGSAA
+769 GAAG
-776 AFLRLCERAGVP
+776 AFLRLCARAGVP
-788 VTVPDLSGLCCGTP
+788 VTVPAGLDGLCCGTP
-802 WQSKGYTAGHRTM
+802 WQSKGYTAGYRTM
-815 AARTL
+815 AAHTL
-820 DTLWEATG
+820 EALWEASG

-835 CDASSCTHGLG
+835 CDASSCTHGLD
-846 QLAGALPEPE
+846 QLREALPESD
-856 RSRLAALDF
+856 RARFASLRF

-870 FTAEHLLPALPEPR
+870 FAAEHLLPALPAPR
-884 RLRSLAL
+884 RLGSLAL
-891 HPTCSTAHLGADDA
+891 HPTCSTVHLGIGTA
-905 LRTVAA
+905 LRAVAA
-911 AVSEEVTVPDSWGC
+911 AVSDEVTVPDNWGC

-935 HPEITAA
+935 HPEITASA
-942 ATAAQAAEITS
+942 VAAQAAELNAGTY
-953 RAHDAYASCNRTC
+953 DAYASCNRTC
-966 EMGMA
+966 ELGMT
-971 RATGRPYRHVLEL
+971 RATGHPYRHVLEL
-984 LDAAT
+984 LDEAT
-989 D
+989 A

>member
-1 MSTSAAPPPAV
+1 MSPTAVTPPAAD
-12 PPRRAAAEGP
+12 RAA
-22 EGPDGT
+22 
-28 AGLTGAGGPTGTEG
+28 G
-42 LAALLARCVGDPA
+42 LAALLASCVGDPA
-55 RVTTEVP
+55 RVSTELP

-83 AATAAEVG
+83 AASAAEVG
-91 ALMAGARAAGV
+91 ALMAGARRAGLPV
-102 PLTLRSGGTSLAGQ
+102 TLRSGGTSLAGQ
-116 AGGEGILVDVRSHW
+116 AGGDGILVDVRSHW
-130 RGAEVLDDGLRI
+130 RTATVLDDGRRI

-151 QANARLARYGRR
+151 QANARLARFGRR

-190 TRDNAYR
+190 TQDNAYR

-211 VDTAAPDADEALRAR
+211 VDTAAPDADAALRAH

-238 DRVRGS
+238 DRVRDS
-244 AASRATVERLFSM
+244 AASRATVERLFAM
-257 KNTMGYGLNAFLDHT
+257 KNTMGYGLNSLLDHSD
-272 EPADVLAHLMIGS
+272 PADILAHLMIGS

-346 HAPDT
+346 QSPDP
-351 VDALRGLRVERHA
+351 VDEVRGLRVDRHA

-372 DSAELLEERMTAVRP
+372 DSAEALEERVAAAQP
-387 VLDRLPAVGGTRLV
+387 VLDRLPAVTATSLV

-440 ERLTA
+440 DRLTR
-445 TCDGLTGLFDR
+445 TCEGLIGLFDR
-456 YGYQDA
+456 HGYQDA
-462 VVFGHARDGNL
+462 VIFGHARDGNL

-484 REVERYA
+484 PEIDRYA

-530 YEVMRELK
+530 HDVMREVK

-544 GVLSPGVLLEDDPT
+544 GVLNPGVLLEDDPA
-558 AHLRNFKSVP
+558 AHLSSLKSVP

-600 ALRRE
+600 ALQRE
-605 IALATAAGDDER
+605 IALATAAGDDDR
-617 RRALQ
+617 RRALE

-654 RLRAERHGAAAQ
+654 RLRAERHTATAQ
-666 RAGAAVAR
+666 RAGNATAR
-674 HWAGAVKGVR
+674 HWGTAVKGVR
-684 AALNTAHAVPGPVV
+684 AALNTAHVLPAPAL
-698 RAVTGAARGL
+698 RAATGAVRRL
-708 GASDLVPAW
+708 GAGELVPPW

-726 ARPGPRRPAGA
+726 ARPAPRHPAQP

-743 ACIGSVFAPQPAPQE
+743 ACIGSVFAAE
-758 ASPGTPGGAFE
+758 GATGGA
-769 GAGGSAA
+769 SA
-776 AFLRLCERAGVP
+776 AFLRLCERAGVQ
-788 VTVPDLSGLCCGTP
+788 VTVPDELPGLCCGTP
-802 WQSKGYTAGHRTM
+802 WQSKGYTDGHRTM

-820 DTLWEATG
+820 EALWRASDQ
-828 HGRLPVV
+828 GRLPVV
-835 CDASSCTHGLG
+835 CDASSCTHGLE
-846 QLAGALPEPE
+846 QLPDVLAEPD
-856 RSRLAALDF
+856 RARFAALRF

-884 RLRSLAL
+884 RLAGLAL
-891 HPTCSTAHLGADDA
+891 HPTCSTVHLGIDGA

-911 AVSEEVTVPDSWGC
+911 AVSDAVTVPDTWGC

-935 HPEITAA
+935 HPEITAS
-942 ATAAQAAEITS
+942 ATAAQAAEINSGTY
-953 RAHDAYASCNRTC
+953 DAYASCNRTC
-966 EMGMA
+966 EMGMT

-984 LDAAT
+984 LDEAT
-989 D
+989 A

>member
-1 MSTSAAPPPAV
+1 MSPTADTSATAPMKLE
-12 PPRRAAAEGP
+12 RS
-22 EGPDGT
+22 
-28 AGLTGAGGPTGTEG
+28 AGLAE
-42 LAALLARCVGDPA
+42 LLAPCVTDPA
-55 RVTTEVP
+55 RVTTDLP

-69 DASPYLFTPQAVVR
+69 DASPYLFTPQALVR
-83 AATAAEVG
+83 AASAAEVG
-91 ALMAGARAAGV
+91 ALMAGARAAGL
-102 PLTLRSGGTSLAGQ
+102 PLTLRSGGTSLSGQ
-116 AGGEGILVDVRSHW
+116 AGGEGVLVDVRSHW
-130 RGAEVLDDGLRI
+130 RTAEVLDDGLRI

-211 VDTAAPDADEALRAR
+211 VDTAARDADQALRAH
-226 EPELHAGLLRLR
+226 EPQLHAGLVRLR
-238 DRVRGS
+238 DRIRAS
-244 AASRATVERLFSM
+244 AGSRATIERLFSM
-257 KNTMGYGLNAFLDHT
+257 KNTMGYGLNSFLDHS
-272 EPADVLAHLMIGS
+272 EPADILAHLMIGS
-285 EGTLGFVGE
+285 EGTLGFVSE

-305 TATGLLVLPGL
+305 TATGLLVLTGL

-346 HAPDT
+346 QSADPPAD
-351 VDALRGLRVERHA
+351 LRGLRVERHA

-372 DSAELLEERMTAVRP
+372 DTVEALEDTVAAAQP
-387 VLDRLPAVGGTRLV
+387 VLDRLPAVTGATLV

-440 ERLTA
+440 ERLTR
-445 TCDGLTGLFDR
+445 TCEGLTGLFDR
-456 YGYQDA
+456 HGYHDA
-462 VVFGHARDGNL
+462 VIFGHARDGNL

-484 REVERYA
+484 PEIERYA
-491 RFTDAMVDLVLDA
+491 RFTDAMVDLVLNA

-509 AEHGTGRAMAPFVRR
+509 AEHGTGRAMAPFVHR
-524 QYGDEL
+524 QYGEEL
-530 YEVMRELK
+530 YDVMRELK

-544 GVLSPGVLLEDDPT
+544 GVLNPGVLLEDDAA
-558 AHLRNFKSVP
+558 AHLRSLKSVP

-605 IALATAAGDDER
+605 IALATSSGDEER
-617 RRALQ
+617 RRALE

-654 RLRAERHGAAAQ
+654 RLRAERHGAGAQ
-666 RAGAAVAR
+666 RAGNAAAR
-674 HWAGAVKGVR
+674 HWGTAVKGVR
-684 AALNTAHAVPGPVV
+684 AALNTAHAMPTPVL
-698 RAVTGAARGL
+698 RAATGAARRL
-708 GASDLVPAW
+708 GAGELVPAW
-717 ADDIPRGGP
+717 ADDVPRGGP
-726 ARPGPRRPAGA
+726 ARPAPRRPAGA
-737 RAVFFA
+737 QAVFFA
-743 ACIGSVFAPQPAPQE
+743 ACIGSVFAPE
-758 ASPGTPGGAFE
+758 GASGGA
-769 GAGGSAA
+769 AA
-776 AFLRLCERAGVP
+776 AFLRLCDRAGVP
-788 VTVPDLSGLCCGTP
+788 VVVPGRSEGLCCGTP
-802 WQSKGYTAGHRTM
+802 WQSKGYSAGHRTM

-820 DTLWEATG
+820 DVLWEASDQ
-828 HGRLPVV
+828 GRLPVV
-835 CDASSCTHGLG
+835 CDASSCTHGLE
-846 QLAGALPEPE
+846 QLPGALPESD
-856 RSRLAALDF
+856 RARFAALRF
-865 VDSVV
+865 VDSVA
-870 FTAEHLLPALPEPR
+870 FTAEQLLPALPEPR
-884 RLRSLAL
+884 RVGSLAL
-891 HPTCSTAHLGADDA
+891 HPTCSTVHLGIDDA

-911 AVSEEVTVPDSWGC
+911 AVSDEVTVPDSWGC

-935 HPEITAA
+935 HPEITAS
-942 ATAAQAAEITS
+942 ATAAQAAEITA
-953 RAHDAYASCNRTC
+953 RTYDAYASCNRTC
-966 EMGMA
+966 EMGMT

-989 D
+989 A

>member
-1 MSTSAAPPPAV
+1 MSPTAVTPPAAD
-12 PPRRAAAEGP
+12 R
-22 EGPDGT
+22 T
-28 AGLTGAGGPTGTEG
+28 AGLAE
-42 LAALLARCVGDPA
+42 LLASCVSDPA
-55 RVTTEVP
+55 RVNTELP
-62 RRVAAAH
+62 RRIAAAH

-83 AATAAEVG
+83 AASAAEVG
-91 ALMAGARAAGV
+91 ALMAGARRAGL

-116 AGGEGILVDVRSHW
+116 AGGDGILVDVRSHW
-130 RGAEVLDDGLRI
+130 RTATVLDDGRRI

-151 QANARLARYGRR
+151 QANARLARFGRR

-190 TRDNAYR
+190 TQDNAYR

-211 VDTAAPDADEALRAR
+211 VDTAAPDADAALRAR

-238 DRVRGS
+238 DRVRDS
-244 AASRATVERLFSM
+244 AASRATVERLFAM
-257 KNTMGYGLNAFLDHT
+257 KNTMGYGLNSLLDHSD
-272 EPADVLAHLMIGS
+272 PADVLAHLMIGS

-346 HAPDT
+346 QSPDP
-351 VDALRGLRVERHA
+351 VDEVRGLCVDRHA

-372 DSAELLEERMTAVRP
+372 DSAEALEERVAAAQP
-387 VLDRLPAVGGTRLV
+387 VLDRLPAVTGTSLV

-440 ERLTA
+440 DRLTR
-445 TCDGLTGLFDR
+445 TCEGLIGLFDR
-456 YGYQDA
+456 HGYEDA
-462 VVFGHARDGNL
+462 VIFGHARDGNL

-484 REVERYA
+484 PEIDRYA

-530 YEVMRELK
+530 YDVMREVK

-544 GVLSPGVLLEDDPT
+544 GVLNPGVLLEDDPA
-558 AHLRNFKSVP
+558 AHLSSLKSVP

-600 ALRRE
+600 ALQRE
-605 IALATAAGDDER
+605 IALATAAGDDDR
-617 RRALQ
+617 RRALE

-654 RLRAERHGAAAQ
+654 RLRAERHTASAQ
-666 RAGAAVAR
+666 RAGNATAR
-674 HWAGAVKGVR
+674 HWGTAVKGVR
-684 AALNTAHAVPGPVV
+684 AALNTAHVLPAPAL
-698 RAVTGAARGL
+698 RAATGAVRRL
-708 GASDLVPAW
+708 GAGELVPPW

-726 ARPGPRRPAGA
+726 ARPAPRHPAQP

-743 ACIGSVFAPQPAPQE
+743 ACIGSVFAAE
-758 ASPGTPGGAFE
+758 GTTGGA
-769 GAGGSAA
+769 SA
-776 AFLRLCERAGVP
+776 AFLRLCERAGVQ
-788 VTVPDLSGLCCGTP
+788 VTVPDELPGLCCGTP
-802 WQSKGYTAGHRTM
+802 WQSKGYTDGHRTM

-820 DTLWEATG
+820 EALWRAG
-828 HGRLPVV
+828 DQGRLPVV
-835 CDASSCTHGLG
+835 CDASSCTHGLE
-846 QLAGALPEPE
+846 QLPDVLAEPD
-856 RSRLAALDF
+856 RARFAALRF

-870 FTAEHLLPALPEPR
+870 FTAEHLLPALPALPEPR
-884 RLRSLAL
+884 RLTSLAL
-891 HPTCSTAHLGADDA
+891 HPTCSTVHLGIDGA

-911 AVSEEVTVPDSWGC
+911 AVSDAVTVPDTWGC

-935 HPEITAA
+935 HPEITAS
-942 ATAAQAAEITS
+942 ATAAQAAEINSGTY
-953 RAHDAYASCNRTC
+953 DAYASCNRTC
-966 EMGMA
+966 EMGMT

-984 LDAAT
+984 LDEAT
-989 D
+989 A

>member
-1 MSTSAAPPPAV
+1 MSPT
-12 PPRRAAAEGP
+12 AAASPTP
-22 EGPDGT
+22 EQASD
-28 AGLTGAGGPTGTEG
+28 
-42 LAALLARCVGDPA
+42 LARLLSACVGDPA
-55 RVTTEVP
+55 RVTTDVP

-69 DASPYLFTPQAVVR
+69 DASPYLFTPRAVVR
-83 AATAAEVG
+83 AASAAEVG

-116 AGGEGILVDVRSHW
+116 AGGDGILVDVRSHW
-130 RGAEVLDDGLRI
+130 RTAEVLDDGLRI
-142 RLQPGLTVR
+142 RLQPGLTVS

-190 TRDNAYR
+190 TQDNAYR

-211 VDTAAPDADEALRAR
+211 VDTAEPDADRALRTH

-238 DRVRGS
+238 DRVRAS
-244 AASRATVERLFSM
+244 AGSRATIERLFSM
-257 KNTMGYGLNAFLDHT
+257 KNTMGYGLNSFLDHT
-272 EPADVLAHLMIGS
+272 DPADILAHLMIGS

-294 AVFRTVPLLPH
+294 AVFRTVPVLPH

-327 AAGARTAELLDAAS
+327 AVGARTAELLDAAS
-341 LRVAQ
+341 LRVTQ
-346 HAPDT
+346 QSPDP
-351 VDALRGLRVERHA
+351 VAELRGLRVERHA

-372 DSAELLEERMTAVRP
+372 DSAEALQERVAAARP
-387 VLDRLPAVGGTRLV
+387 VLDGLPAVTGTGLV

-414 KGLYTAVAGARR
+414 KGLYTAVAGARP

-440 ERLTA
+440 DRLTR
-445 TCDGLTGLFDR
+445 TCEGLIGLFDR
-456 YGYQDA
+456 HGYQDA
-462 VVFGHARDGNL
+462 VIFGHARDGNL

-484 REVERYA
+484 PEIERYA

-530 YEVMRELK
+530 YDVMREVK

-544 GVLSPGVLLEDDPT
+544 GVLNPGVLLADDPA
-558 AHLRNFKSVP
+558 AHLRSLKSVP
-568 EVDPAVDAC
+568 EVDPAVDRC
-577 VECGYCEPVCPTA
+577 VECGYCEPVCPTT

-600 ALRRE
+600 ALQRE

-617 RRALQ
+617 RRALE

-654 RLRAERHGAAAQ
+654 RLRGERHGAAAQ
-666 RAGAAVAR
+666 RAGSAVAR
-674 HWAGAVKGVR
+674 HWGTAVRGVR
-684 AALNTAHAVPGPVV
+684 AALNTAHAAPAPAV
-698 RAVTGAARGL
+698 RAATGAVRRL
-708 GASDLVPAW
+708 GAGELVPAW
-717 ADDIPRGGP
+717 ADDIPHGGP
-726 ARPGPRRPAGA
+726 ARPAPRRPAEP

-743 ACIGSVFAPQPAPQE
+743 ACIGSVFAPE
-758 ASPGTPGGAFE
+758 AASDGA
-769 GAGGSAA
+769 AA
-776 AFLRLCERAGVP
+776 AFLRLCDRAGVP
-788 VTVPDLSGLCCGTP
+788 VVVPEGLTGLCCGTP

-820 DTLWEATG
+820 QVLWEASD

-835 CDASSCTHGLG
+835 CDASSCTHGLE
-846 QLAGALPEPE
+846 QLPDSLPESD
-856 RSRLAALDF
+856 RARFAALRF

-870 FTAEHLLPALPEPR
+870 FTAEHLLPALPSPR
-884 RLRSLAL
+884 RLGSLAL
-891 HPTCSTAHLGADDA
+891 HPTCSTVHLGIDGA

-911 AVSEEVTVPDSWGC
+911 AVSDTVTVPDTWGC

-935 HPEITAA
+935 HPEITAN
-942 ATAAQAAEITS
+942 ATAVQAAEITAG
-953 RAHDAYASCNRTC
+953 RYDAYASCNRTC
-966 EMGMA
+966 EMGMT

-984 LDAAT
+984 LDQAT
-989 D
+989 A

>member
-1 MSTSAAPPPAV
+1 MTPSTTTVPAPPV
-12 PPRRAAAEGP
+12 P
-22 EGPDGT
+22 EGD
-28 AGLTGAGGPTGTEG
+28 ARLARL
-42 LAALLARCVGDPA
+42 LAACVSDPS
-55 RVTTEVP
+55 RVTTDVP

-69 DASPYLFTPQAVVR
+69 DASPYLFTPRAVVR
-83 AATAAEVG
+83 AASAAEVG
-91 ALMAGARAAGV
+91 ALMAGAGAAGL

-116 AGGEGILVDVRSHW
+116 ASGDGILVDVRSHW
-130 RGAEVLDDGLRI
+130 RSAEVLDEGLRI

-190 TRDNAYR
+190 TQDNAYR
-197 TMESLQFVLPSGTV
+197 TMESLRFVLPSGTV
-211 VDTAAPDADEALRAR
+211 IDTAAPDADEALRAR

-238 DRVRGS
+238 DRIRAS
-244 AASRATVERLFSM
+244 AVSRAVIERLFSM
-257 KNTMGYGLNAFLDHT
+257 KNTLGYGLNSFLDHSN
-272 EPADVLAHLMIGS
+272 PADILAHLMIGS
-285 EGTLGFVGE
+285 EGTLAFVGE

-327 AAGARTAELLDAAS
+327 AAGVRTAELLDAAS

-346 HAPDT
+346 RSPNP
-351 VDALRGLRVERHA
+351 VDALHGLRVERQA

-372 DSAELLEERMTAVRP
+372 DSAELLQETVAAARP
-387 VLDRLPAVGGTRLV
+387 VLERLPAVTGTSLV

-440 ERLTA
+440 ERLTR
-445 TCDGLTGLFDR
+445 TCEGLIGLFDR
-456 YGYQDA
+456 HGYQDA
-462 VVFGHARDGNL
+462 VTFGHARDGNL

-484 REVERYA
+484 REIERYA
-491 RFTDAMVDLVLDA
+491 RFTDNMVDLVLDA

-530 YEVMRELK
+530 YAIMRELK

-544 GVLSPGVLLEDDPT
+544 GVLNPGVILEDDPA
-558 AHLRNFKSVP
+558 AHLRNLKSVP
-568 EVDPAVDAC
+568 QVDPALDSC

-600 ALRRE
+600 ALQRE
-605 IALATAAGDDER
+605 IALATVAGDEER
-617 RRALQ
+617 RRALET
-622 ADYAYAAV
+622 DYTYAAV
-630 DSCAADSLC
+630 DSCAADGLC
-639 VTACPVTIDT
+639 VTACPVAIDT

-666 RAGAAVAR
+666 RAGNAAAR
-674 HWAGAVKGVR
+674 HWATAVKGVR
-684 AALNTAHAVPGPVV
+684 AALNTAHALPAPAL
-698 RAVTGAARGL
+698 RAATGAARRL
-708 GASDLVPAW
+708 GAGELVPAW

-726 ARPGPRRPAGA
+726 ARPAPRRPAEP

-743 ACIGSVFAPQPAPQE
+743 ACIGSVFAPE
-758 ASPGTPGGAFE
+758 AAPGGA
-769 GAGGSAA
+769 AGSAA

-788 VTVPDLSGLCCGTP
+788 ITVPGELAGLCCGTP
-802 WQSKGYTAGHRTM
+802 WQSKGYTTGYRTM
-815 AARTL
+815 ASRTL
-820 DTLWEATG
+820 EALWEASG
-828 HGRLPVV
+828 HGMLPVV
-835 CDASSCTHGLG
+835 CDASSCTHGLE
-846 QLAGALPEPE
+846 QLPDALPESD
-856 RSRLAALDF
+856 RARFASLKF

-870 FTAEHLLPALPEPR
+870 FTADHLLPALPEPR
-884 RLRSLAL
+884 RLRTLAL
-891 HPTCSTAHLGADDA
+891 HPTCSTVHLGIESA
-905 LRTVAA
+905 LRTLAA
-911 AVSEEVTVPDSWGC
+911 AVGDEVTVPDNWGC

-935 HPEITAA
+935 HPEVTAA
-942 ATAAQAAEITS
+942 ATAAQAAEIT
-953 RAHDAYASCNRTC
+953 AGTYDAYASCNRTC
-966 EMGMA
+966 EMGMT
-971 RATGRPYRHVLEL
+971 RATGHPYRHVLEL
-984 LDAAT
+984 LDEAT
-989 D
+989 A

>member
-1 MSTSAAPPPAV
+1 MSHSAAAAPSTAPSTAD
-12 PPRRAAAEGP
+12 RA
-22 EGPDGT
+22 PDL
-28 AGLTGAGGPTGTEG
+28 AGL
-42 LAALLARCVGDPA
+42 LASCVGDPA
-55 RVTTEVP
+55 RVTTDVP

-83 AATAAEVG
+83 AASAAEVG
-91 ALMAGARAAGV
+91 ALMAGARAAGL

-116 AGGEGILVDVRSHW
+116 AGGDGILVDVRSHW
-130 RGAEVLDDGLRI
+130 RSAEVLDEGQRI

-238 DRVRGS
+238 DRVRAS
-244 AASRATVERLFSM
+244 AASRATVERLFAM
-257 KNTMGYGLNAFLDHT
+257 KNTMGYGLNSFLDHSGA
-272 EPADVLAHLMIGS
+272 ADILAHLMIGS

-305 TATGLLVLPGL
+305 AATGLLVLPGL

-346 HAPDT
+346 QSPDP
-351 VDALRGLRVERHA
+351 VEELRGLRVEGHA

-372 DSAELLEERMTAVRP
+372 DSAELLDARVADAQP
-387 VLDRLPAVGGTRLV
+387 VLDRLPAVTGTALV

-440 ERLTA
+440 ERLTG
-445 TCDGLTGLFDR
+445 TCEGLIGLFDR
-456 YGYQDA
+456 HGYQDA
-462 VVFGHARDGNL
+462 VIFGHARDGNL

-484 REVERYA
+484 AETERYA

-530 YEVMRELK
+530 YDVMREVK

-544 GVLSPGVLLEDDPT
+544 NVLNPGVLLEDDPA
-558 AHLRNFKSVP
+558 AHLRSLKSVP
-568 EVDPAVDAC
+568 QVDPAVDAC

-600 ALRRE
+600 ALSRE
-605 IALATAAGDDER
+605 IALATAAGDEER
-617 RRALQ
+617 RRALE

-654 RLRAERHGAAAQ
+654 RLRSERHGPAAQ
-666 RAGAAVAR
+666 RAGAATAR
-674 HWAGAVKGVR
+674 HWGTAVKGVR
-684 AALNTAHAVPGPVV
+684 AALNTAHVLPDPAL
-698 RAVTGAARGL
+698 RAATGAIRRL
-708 GASDLVPAW
+708 GAAELVPAW
-717 ADDIPRGGP
+717 AGDIPKGGP
-726 ARPGPRRPAGA
+726 ARPAGRRPEGA

-743 ACIGSVFAPQPAPQE
+743 ACIGSVFAP
-758 ASPGTPGGAFE
+758 E
-769 GAGGSAA
+769 GPSDGSAGSAA
-776 AFLRLCERAGVP
+776 AFLRLCERAGVA
-788 VTVPDLSGLCCGTP
+788 VTVPDRLAGLCCGTP
-802 WQSKGYTAGHRTM
+802 WQSKGYTDGHRTM
-815 AARTL
+815 AERTL
-820 DTLWEATG
+820 DVLWEASD

-835 CDASSCTHGLG
+835 SDASSCTHGLE
-846 QLAGALPEPE
+846 QLPGALPESD
-856 RSRLAALDF
+856 RARFSALRF
-865 VDSVV
+865 VDSVA

-884 RLRSLAL
+884 RLGSLAL
-891 HPTCSTAHLGADDA
+891 HPTCSTAHLGIDGA

-911 AVSEEVTVPDSWGC
+911 AVSDEVTVADNWGC

-935 HPEITAA
+935 HPEITAS
-942 ATAAQAAEITS
+942 ATAAQAAEIT
-953 RAHDAYASCNRTC
+953 AGTYDAYASCNRTC
-966 EMGMA
+966 EMGMSQ
-971 RATGRPYRHVLEL
+971 ATGRPYRHVLEL
-984 LDAAT
+984 LDEAT
-989 D
+989 A

>member
-1 MSTSAAPPPAV
+1 MSPTAAASSAAPNA
-12 PPRRAAAEGP
+12 
-22 EGPDGT
+22 PDGA
-28 AGLTGAGGPTGTEG
+28 AGLTGI
-42 LAALLARCVGDPA
+42 LAACVGDPA
-55 RVTTEVP
+55 RVTTDLP

-83 AATAAEVG
+83 AASVAEVG
-91 ALMAGARAAGV
+91 ALMAGARRAGL

-116 AGGEGILVDVRSHW
+116 AGGDGILVDVRSHW
-130 RGAEVLDDGLRI
+130 RTAEVLDEGRRI

-190 TRDNAYR
+190 TQDNAYR
-197 TMESLQFVLPSGTV
+197 TMESLRFVLPSGIV
-211 VDTAAPDADEALRAR
+211 VDTAAPDADQELRAR

-238 DRVRGS
+238 DRIRVS
-244 AASRATVERLFSM
+244 ASSRATIERLFSM
-257 KNTMGYGLNAFLDHT
+257 KNTMGYGLNSFLDHT
-272 EPADVLAHLMIGS
+272 DPAAILAHLMIGS

-346 HAPDT
+346 QSPDP
-351 VDALRGLRVERHA
+351 VDQLRGLRVERHA

-372 DSAELLEERMTAVRP
+372 DSAEALAETVAAAQP
-387 VLDRLPAVGGTRLV
+387 VLDRLPSVSGTALV
-401 RDPRVRARLWHLR
+401 RDPQVRARLWHLR

-440 ERLTA
+440 ERLTR
-445 TCDGLTGLFDR
+445 TCEGLIGLFDR
-456 YGYQDA
+456 HGYQDA
-462 VVFGHARDGNL
+462 VIFGHARDGNL

-484 REVERYA
+484 PETERYA
-491 RFTDAMVDLVLDA
+491 RFTDAMVDLVLDE

-509 AEHGTGRAMAPFVRR
+509 AEHGTGRAMAPFVHR

-530 YEVMRELK
+530 YAAMRELK

-544 GVLSPGVLLEDDPT
+544 GVLNPGVLLEDDPA
-558 AHLRNFKSVP
+558 AHLRSLKSVP

-600 ALRRE
+600 ALQRE
-605 IALATAAGDDER
+605 ITLATAAGDEER
-617 RRALQ
+617 RRALE
-622 ADYAYAAV
+622 ADYTYAAV

-654 RLRAERHGAAAQ
+654 RLRAERHGATAR
-666 RAGAAVAR
+666 RAGNAAAK
-674 HWAGAVKGVR
+674 HWGTAVKGVR
-684 AALNTAHAVPGPVV
+684 AALDTAHALPTPAL
-698 RAVTGAARGL
+698 RAATGALRGL
-708 GASDLVPAW
+708 GAGELMPAW

-726 ARPGPRRPAGA
+726 DRPAPRQPADA

-743 ACIGSVFAPQPAPQE
+743 ACIGSVFAPE
-758 ASPGTPGGAFE
+758 
-769 GAGGSAA
+769 GGSDGAAA
-776 AFLRLCERAGVP
+776 AFLRLCDRAGVP
-788 VTVPDLSGLCCGTP
+788 VVVPELASLCCGTP
-802 WQSKGYTAGHRTM
+802 WQSKGYTEGHRTM
-815 AARTL
+815 AVRTL
-820 DTLWEATG
+820 DALWASSDQ
-828 HGRLPVV
+828 GRLPVV
-835 CDASSCTHGLG
+835 CDASSCTHGLE
-846 QLAGALPEPE
+846 QLPSALPESD
-856 RSRLAALDF
+856 RARFASLRF
-865 VDSVV
+865 VDSVA

-884 RLRSLAL
+884 RLGSLAL
-891 HPTCSTAHLGADDA
+891 HPTCSTVHLGIDGA

-911 AVSEEVTVPDSWGC
+911 ALSDEVTVPDSWGC

-935 HPEITAA
+935 HPEITAS

-953 RAHDAYASCNRTC
+953 RSHDAYASCNRTC
-966 EMGMA
+966 EMGMT
-971 RATGRPYRHVLEL
+971 RATGRPYRHVLEV
-984 LDAAT
+984 LDTAT
-989 D
+989 A

>member
-1 MSTSAAPPPAV
+1 MSPMSPTAFTPPAAD
-12 PPRRAAAEGP
+12 RSA
-22 EGPDGT
+22 
-28 AGLTGAGGPTGTEG
+28 G
-42 LAALLARCVGDPA
+42 LAALLASCVSDPA
-55 RVTTEVP
+55 RVSTELP

-83 AATAAEVG
+83 AASAAEVG
-91 ALMAGARAAGV
+91 ALMAGARGAGLPV
-102 PLTLRSGGTSLAGQ
+102 TLRSGGTSLAGQ
-116 AGGEGILVDVRSHW
+116 AGGDGILVDVRSHW
-130 RGAEVLDDGLRI
+130 RTATVLDDGLRI

-151 QANARLARYGRR
+151 QANARLARFGRR

-190 TRDNAYR
+190 TQDNAYR

-211 VDTAAPDADEALRAR
+211 VDTAAPDADAALRAR

-238 DRVRGS
+238 DRVRDS
-244 AASRATVERLFSM
+244 AASRATVERLFAM
-257 KNTMGYGLNAFLDHT
+257 KNTMGYGLNSLLDHSD
-272 EPADVLAHLMIGS
+272 PADILAHLMIGS

-346 HAPDT
+346 QSPDP
-351 VDALRGLRVERHA
+351 VDEVRGLRVDRHA

-372 DSAELLEERMTAVRP
+372 DSAEALEERVAAAQP
-387 VLDRLPAVGGTRLV
+387 VLDRLPAVTGTSLV

-440 ERLTA
+440 DRLTR
-445 TCDGLTGLFDR
+445 TCEGLIGLFDR
-456 YGYQDA
+456 HGYRDA
-462 VVFGHARDGNL
+462 VIFGHARDGNL

-484 REVERYA
+484 PEIDRYA

-530 YEVMRELK
+530 HDVMREVK

-544 GVLSPGVLLEDDPT
+544 GVLNPGVLLEDDPA
-558 AHLRNFKSVP
+558 AHLSSLKSVP

-600 ALRRE
+600 ALQRE
-605 IALATAAGDDER
+605 IALATAAGDDDR
-617 RRALQ
+617 RRALE

-654 RLRAERHGAAAQ
+654 RLRAERHTATAQ
-666 RAGAAVAR
+666 RAGNATAR
-674 HWAGAVKGVR
+674 HWGTAVKGVR
-684 AALNTAHAVPGPVV
+684 AALNTAHVLPAPAL
-698 RAVTGAARGL
+698 RAATGAVRRL
-708 GASDLVPAW
+708 GAGELVPTW

-726 ARPGPRRPAGA
+726 ARPAPRHPAQP

-743 ACIGSVFAPQPAPQE
+743 ACIGSVFAAE
-758 ASPGTPGGAFE
+758 GTTDGAS
-769 GAGGSAA
+769 A
-776 AFLRLCERAGVP
+776 AFLRLCERAGVQ
-788 VTVPDLSGLCCGTP
+788 VTVPDELPGLCCGTP
-802 WQSKGYTAGHRTM
+802 WQSKGYTDGHRTM

-820 DTLWEATG
+820 EALWRASDR
-828 HGRLPVV
+828 GRLPVV
-835 CDASSCTHGLG
+835 CDASSCTHGLE
-846 QLAGALPEPE
+846 QLPDVLAESDRA
-856 RSRLAALDF
+856 RFAALRF

-884 RLRSLAL
+884 RLTSLAL
-891 HPTCSTAHLGADDA
+891 HPTCSTVHLGIDGA

-911 AVSEEVTVPDSWGC
+911 AVSDAVTVPDTWGC

-935 HPEITAA
+935 HPEITAS
-942 ATAAQAAEITS
+942 ATAAQAAEINSGTY
-953 RAHDAYASCNRTC
+953 DAYASCNRTC
-966 EMGMA
+966 EMGMT

-984 LDAAT
+984 LDEAT
-989 D
+989 A

>member
-1 MSTSAAPPPAV
+1 MSRTAATSPAAPADPE
-12 PPRRAAAEGP
+12 RAADLAELL
-22 EGPDGT
+22 T
-28 AGLTGAGGPTGTEG
+28 A
-42 LAALLARCVGDPA
+42 CVGDPA
-55 RVTTEVP
+55 RVTTDLP

-83 AATAAEVG
+83 AASAAEVG

-116 AGGEGILVDVRSHW
+116 AGGDGILVDVRSHW
-130 RGAEVLDDGLRI
+130 RTAEVLDDGLRI

-151 QANARLARYGRR
+151 QANARLAPYGRR

-197 TMESLQFVLPSGTV
+197 TVESLQFVLPSGTV
-211 VDTAAPDADEALRAR
+211 VDTAAPDADRELRAR
-226 EPELHAGLLRLR
+226 EPELHAGLLGLR
-238 DRVRGS
+238 DRIRTS
-244 AASRATVERLFSM
+244 AGSRATVERLFSM
-257 KNTMGYGLNAFLDHT
+257 KNTMGYGLNSFLDHT
-272 EPADVLAHLMIGS
+272 DPADILAHLMIGS

-294 AVFRTVPLLPH
+294 AVFRTVPVLPH

-341 LRVAQ
+341 LRVTQ
-346 HAPDT
+346 RAPDP
-351 VDALRGLRVERHA
+351 VDELRGLRVERHA

-372 DSAELLEERMTAVRP
+372 DSAEQLEATVAAARP
-387 VLDRLPAVGGTRLV
+387 VLDRLPAVTGTGLV
-401 RDPRVRARLWHLR
+401 RDPRVGARLWHLR

-440 ERLTA
+440 ERLTR
-445 TCDGLTGLFDR
+445 TCEGLTGLFDR
-456 YGYQDA
+456 HGYQDA
-462 VVFGHARDGNL
+462 VIFGHARDGNL

-484 REVERYA
+484 AETERYA
-491 RFTDAMVDLVLDA
+491 RFTDAMVGLVLDA

-530 YEVMRELK
+530 YEVMREVK

-544 GVLSPGVLLEDDPT
+544 GVLNPGVLLQDDPA
-558 AHLRNFKSVP
+558 AHLRSLKSVP
-568 EVDPAVDAC
+568 EIDPAVDAC

-600 ALRRE
+600 VLRRE
-605 IALATAAGDDER
+605 IALATAAGDEER
-617 RRALQ
+617 RRALE

-639 VTACPVTIDT
+639 VTACPVAIDT
-649 GAVMK
+649 GSVMK

-666 RAGAAVAR
+666 RAGSAAAR
-674 HWAGAVKGVR
+674 HWAAAVKGVR
-684 AALNTAHAVPGPVV
+684 AALDTAHAVPAPAV
-698 RAVTGAARGL
+698 RAATGAVRRL
-708 GASDLVPAW
+708 GAGELVPAW
-717 ADDIPRGGP
+717 AEDIPRGGP
-726 ARPGPRRPAGA
+726 ARPAPRRPVAA

-743 ACIGSVFAPQPAPQE
+743 ACIGSVFAAE
-758 ASPGTPGGAFE
+758 GAAGGA
-769 GAGGSAA
+769 AA
-776 AFLRLCERAGVP
+776 AFLRLCDRAGVP
-788 VTVPDLSGLCCGTP
+788 VVVPEGLAGLCCGTP

-820 DTLWEATG
+820 RALWEASD

-835 CDASSCTHGLG
+835 CDASSCTHGLE
-846 QLAGALPEPE
+846 QLPSALPEPG
-856 RSRLAALDF
+856 RARFADLRF

-884 RLRSLAL
+884 RLDSLAL
-891 HPTCSTAHLGADDA
+891 HPTCSTVHLGIDGA

-911 AVSEEVTVPDSWGC
+911 AVSDEVTVPDDWGC

-935 HPEITAA
+935 HPEITAS
-942 ATAAQAAEITS
+942 ATAAQAAEITAG
-953 RAHDAYASCNRTC
+953 RYAAYASCNRTC
-966 EMGMA
+966 EMGMT

-984 LDAAT
+984 LDEVTA
-989 D
+989 